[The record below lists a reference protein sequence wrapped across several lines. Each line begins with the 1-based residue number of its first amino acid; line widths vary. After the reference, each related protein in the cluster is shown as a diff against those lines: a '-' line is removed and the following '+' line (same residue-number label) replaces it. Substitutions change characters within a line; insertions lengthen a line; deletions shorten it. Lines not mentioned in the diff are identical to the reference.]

1 MGRAIDME
9 NDIHILKAEVKTL
22 KTAFEGL
29 ASTVDSLKDTAPT
42 KKHVDLHEKSD
53 KRNVKAEGVKPKK
66 KIKETELATEE
77 A

>member
-9 NDIHILKAEVKTL
+9 KDIDTLKAEVRTL

-29 ASTVDSLKDTAPT
+29 ASTVDSLKDTATT
-42 KKHVDLHEKSD
+42 KKHVALHEKSD
-53 KRNVKAEGVKPKK
+53 TRNVKAEGVKPRKK
-66 KIKETELATEE
+66 VKETELATEE